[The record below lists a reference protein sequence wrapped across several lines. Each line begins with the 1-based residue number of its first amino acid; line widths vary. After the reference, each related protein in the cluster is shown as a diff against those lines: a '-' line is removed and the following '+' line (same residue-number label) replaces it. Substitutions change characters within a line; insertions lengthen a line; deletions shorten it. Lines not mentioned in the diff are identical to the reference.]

1 MQSKNGTRFVY
12 AKTSRKSVFLG
23 NSAVNIL
30 KSNAT
35 AKQSVSNYGY
45 KIVINRLRTGAM
57 ISNLTKWI
65 VTALA
70 LYIALWQVVIG
81 RGSAKD
87 NTIISGHYQASALC

>member
-65 VTALA
+65 VTVLA
-70 LYIALWQVVIG
+70 LYITLWQVVIG
-81 RGSAKD
+81 RGSAK
-87 NTIISGHYQASALC
+87 G